1 MLDLILASSS
11 PRRSALLKQI
21 KIPFR
26 VVESSYREPC
36 VKGEQEVENI
46 ALAKAANVSPSF
58 PESIVLGADTE
69 VFCEGKA
76 LGKPSDGQ
84 DARRMLQFLSGK
96 THKVITA
103 VALVQ
108 GEKKEVAREETM
120 VTMRKI
126 HPGEIEA
133 YVHSG
138 EAMGK
143 AGSYAIQEKGAVFV
157 EKIEGCYFN
166 VVGLPLVLLTKMLQD
181 FSFSVWD

>member
-69 VFCEGKA
+69 VFCEGRA
-76 LGKPSDGQ
+76 L
-84 DARRMLQFLSGK
+84 
-96 THKVITA
+96 
-103 VALVQ
+103 
-108 GEKKEVAREETM
+108 EK
-120 VTMRKI
+120 
-126 HPGEIEA
+126 
-133 YVHSG
+133 
-138 EAMGK
+138 
-143 AGSYAIQEKGAVFV
+143 
-157 EKIEGCYFN
+157 
-166 VVGLPLVLLTKMLQD
+166 LLEPILM
-181 FSFSVWD
+181 